1 MFEDIKPNSDRW
13 FSLNNLLNEEWK
25 NIKGYENLYQVSNY
39 GRIKSLKKHSIFN
52 NRTYPTKI
60 LKCHIN
66 TKKYLDVELCRCNKS
81 HRYRIHRLVAEHFI
95 PNLEK
100 KPQVNHIDCDKSNNK
115 TNNLEWCNN
124 SENQQHAFKNG
135 LNTRKKYGDS
145 PRAKKVN
152 QYDLNGVFIKTWD
165 SIIRIKD
172 ECGYCDGFISQ
183 CCKGKYKQA
192 YGYLWKY
199 EKEM

>member
-1 MFEDIKPNSDRW
+1 MFEDVIPNSEKW
-13 FSLNNLLNEEWK
+13 LSLNDLLNEEWK

-66 TKKYLDVELCRCNKS
+66 TKKYLDIELCRCNKS

-95 PNLEK
+95 PNPEN

-152 QYDLNGVFIKTWD
+152 QYNLNGDFIKTWD

>member
-1 MFEDIKPNSDRW
+1 MFEDVKPNSDRW
-13 FSLNNLLNEEWK
+13 LSLEDLPNEEWK

-66 TKKYLDVELCRCNKS
+66 TKKYLDVELCKFNKS
-81 HRYRIHRLVAEHFI
+81 HRYRIHRLVAEAFI
-95 PNLEK
+95 PNPDN
-100 KPQVNHIDCDKSNNK
+100 KPQVNHIDCNKSNNK
-115 TNNLEWCNN
+115 MNNLEWCNN

-145 PRAKKVN
+145 PRAKKIN
-152 QYDLNGVFIKTWD
+152 QYNLNGDFIKTWD

-192 YGYLWKY
+192 YGYIWKY